1 VFQVDAIR
9 WANSH
14 LWWLLLL
21 PVLLVPIWIGYEAWR
36 RRVARSLTGRSLVP
50 SMISGASAWRRA
62 TVMIAIFCALE
73 LAAIAA
79 MRPRYGLKE
88 ISVSGLGIDMAIV
101 FDASRSM
108 KVADLVPDRF
118 TAASVEIGRLLE
130 RSKGNRV
137 ALVPFAGIAFI
148 QSPLTVDYGVI
159 RQYLADLHVHDLPV
173 PGTNISRALQVAAKA
188 LGVDDENP
196 RGSRY
201 KAILLFT
208 DGENHEG
215 DPEAIAEQ
223 LAKKNVRIFT
233 IGVGTQ
239 NGQPIPILNERGA
252 VTGHV
257 RDTDGM
263 TPVLSKLNEELLRSL
278 ASKTGGSYH
287 PLTANQDV
295 ATNLAAELE
304 GLEKAEYMARVDRL
318 LEDRFQYP
326 LAGAIF
332 FMIVAFLALGGSK
345 PRKISGVLALLLV
358 FTAQGANAQ
367 ALLERNHP
375 GVAAAIKQLEAGS
388 FGDAA
393 KALGELTE
401 ELPSRPDLWYNLAL
415 ARSAAKD
422 YPGALEA
429 IEQALTSFD
438 RARELHPSW
447 PTKAKLLHAK
457 GTILALMAS
466 SQDSKPAKEVRNTW
480 RQAVEALAQALIAD
494 PDSQDTRRN
503 LEIASLVAY
512 PSCKSLDDQYE
523 PNNSPQDAKFLM
535 LDPNT
540 MEFKEELLLCPK
552 DLDFFK
558 LPLNPGET
566 LFASVLAP
574 ADESGQEQQGQEQQG
589 PKPADVDLFLHE
601 SSTPTKQVRHTA
613 KSDEIVTLMISGPE
627 REDGVSYVLQAQV
640 VPACPQGDDQF
651 EANNTPDAAKV
662 LEDGDIS
669 ARICPGDDDWFSY
682 VEKKGEQR
690 QVVLEYSNEDGPL
703 ELDVL
708 QADGTNMDVTSQ
720 DDEQGHRRVVQ
731 LPKAEQD
738 ASFLIRVYGGGLE
751 GFYKLSISKGDGGGG
766 QNQDDQQEQ
775 QPDAGSK
782 TMKEQLDAIDS
793 NSENLEAQEAANQSP
808 YRDHVPDKDW

>member
-1 VFQVDAIR
+1 MC
-9 WANSH
+9 
-14 LWWLLLL
+14 LLLK
-21 PVLLVPIWIGYEAWR
+21 E
-36 RRVARSLTGRSLVP
+36 LT
-50 SMISGASAWRRA
+50 
-62 TVMIAIFCALE
+62 
-73 LAAIAA
+73 
-79 MRPRYGLKE
+79 PR
-88 ISVSGLGIDMAIV
+88 
-101 FDASRSM
+101 
-108 KVADLVPDRF
+108 
-118 TAASVEIGRLLE
+118 
-130 RSKGNRV
+130 
-137 ALVPFAGIAFI
+137 
-148 QSPLTVDYGVI
+148 
-159 RQYLADLHVHDLPV
+159 HC
-173 PGTNISRALQVAAKA
+173 
-188 LGVDDENP
+188 
-196 RGSRY
+196 
-201 KAILLFT
+201 
-208 DGENHEG
+208 
-215 DPEAIAEQ
+215 
-223 LAKKNVRIFT
+223 
-233 IGVGTQ
+233 
-239 NGQPIPILNERGA
+239 
-252 VTGHV
+252 
-257 RDTDGM
+257 
-263 TPVLSKLNEELLRSL
+263 
-278 ASKTGGSYH
+278 
-287 PLTANQDV
+287 
-295 ATNLAAELE
+295 
-304 GLEKAEYMARVDRL
+304 
-318 LEDRFQYP
+318 
-326 LAGAIF
+326 
-332 FMIVAFLALGGSK
+332 
-345 PRKISGVLALLLV
+345 
-358 FTAQGANAQ
+358 
-367 ALLERNHP
+367 ERNHP

-438 RARELHPSW
+438 RARMHPSW
-447 PTKAKLLHAK
+447 PARPSCFTPRNDFGAD
-457 GTILALMAS
+457 GIFS
-466 SQDSKPAKEVRNTW
+466 DSNLPEVRNTW

-574 ADESGQEQQGQEQQG
+574 ADESGQTQQGQEQQG
-589 PKPADVDLFLHE
+589 PKPADVDLSLHE

-690 QVVLEYSNEDGPL
+690 QVVLEYSNEDRPL

-708 QADGTNMDVTSQ
+708 QADGKH
-720 DDEQGHRRVVQ
+720 GC
-731 LPKAEQD
+731 
-738 ASFLIRVYGGGLE
+738 
-751 GFYKLSISKGDGGGG
+751 
-766 QNQDDQQEQ
+766 DQ
-775 QPDAGSK
+775 S
-782 TMKEQLDAIDS
+782 
-793 NSENLEAQEAANQSP
+793 
-808 YRDHVPDKDW
+808 R